1 MGDASWGYGS
11 PVERDTGVL
20 QVLQAFATQGGQLYG
35 ARRWAENPLTLTHVR
50 WLGPANVVLDG
61 FRAPDDDQ
69 TPPEEREVWIQLA
82 LLFPSAHPSPA
93 GPEAPW
99 LPLNVAPTQAGAWA
113 QALGQAQS
121 ARRLASQAASA
132 PPYQSYPQSYP
143 QSYQQPDAGQSPWR
157 LPASAAPS
165 QSGTWGGEQRA
176 SGAPVRQGFGHGNPV
191 STPMQARG
199 VPPGDTVGAHAPGP
213 VISAPPAPGRPGP
226 GRAPGWD
233 HAGTGSPEIAL
244 LPSIEIEMPPL
255 MPAGGPAG
263 RREFARDAALVF
275 VRALRPLPQ
284 VREVRGWLRG
294 ERLVLA
300 ARYIAGVGSRAA
312 TYAEMESTT
321 QHIADALARHTLPYA
336 WLGFAEPGEWSQG
349 AALPE

>member
-1 MGDASWGYGS
+1 MANASWGYGS

-61 FRAPDDDQ
+61 FRPPDDDQ
-69 TPPEEREVWIQLA
+69 TPQEEREVWIQLA

-99 LPLNVAPTQAGAWA
+99 LPLNVAPAQAGAWA
-113 QALGQAQS
+113 QALSRAQS
-121 ARRLASQAASA
+121 ARQLASQAASA
-132 PPYQSYPQSYP
+132 PPYQGYSQSMPQSYP
-143 QSYQQPDAGQSPWR
+143 QQYQQPEAGQSPWR
-157 LPASAAPS
+157 LPASAAPA
-165 QSGTWGGEQRA
+165 QPGPWGGEQRV
-176 SGAPVRQGFGHGNPV
+176 SGAP
-191 STPMQARG
+191 AR
-199 VPPGDTVGAHAPGP
+199 DAHAPGP
-213 VISAPPAPGRPGP
+213 VISAPPAPARFAS
-226 GRAPGWD
+226 RNAPGWD
-233 HAGTGSPEIAL
+233 HAQPEMPEIAL

-263 RREFARDAALVF
+263 RREFARDAARVF
-275 VRALRPLPQ
+275 VQALRPLPQ
-284 VREVRGWLRG
+284 VRELRGWLRG

-300 ARYIAGVGSRAA
+300 ARYIAGIGSRAA